1 MINGILRRFTAP
13 HPQPPAFPARDRVA
27 MFERRAQRVNNRDAV
42 VAAKM
47 VRVLV
52 ILSEGRKA

>member
-1 MINGILRRFTAP
+1 MKGILSRLRRK
-13 HPQPPAFPARDRVA
+13 HPTSFPARDEVA

-52 ILSEGRKA
+52 ILSEGRK

>member
-1 MINGILRRFTAP
+1 MKGILSRLRRK
-13 HPQPPAFPARDRVA
+13 QPPTFPARDRVA

>member
-1 MINGILRRFTAP
+1 MKGILSRLRRKHSPT
-13 HPQPPAFPARDRVA
+13 AFPARDRVA

-52 ILSEGRKA
+52 ILSEGRK

>member
-1 MINGILRRFTAP
+1 MKGILSRLRRKPA
-13 HPQPPAFPARDRVA
+13 PAFPARDRVA

-52 ILSEGRKA
+52 ILSEGRKNA

>member
-1 MINGILRRFTAP
+1 MKGILSRLRRKPAP
-13 HPQPPAFPARDRVA
+13 TFPARDRVA